1 MPSGNPFFTSG
12 EKPWSASRISTYRQC
27 PLKYY
32 YTYVKKWVCSKP
44 ADTTAADKG
53 TCFHETVE
61 HFHTGMAHDELYKI
75 LEEKIVEYDVD
86 TTQYDEKAAL
96 ERFFL
101 FWNECVAKKE
111 LVGYQVKQE
120 SWASGEM
127 GGEKFCGAL
136 DLFLDRGDKC
146 CIYDYKSGKTP
157 SIAKYKDQLMLYAYL
172 IGQSKGWN
180 MEETAEN
187 IKLYLFFPLSE
198 QTKPITEKD
207 KMLASVKEVKYD
219 ANVLRDCING
229 YLETIREIQ
238 AHNWDE
244 ENLDSLGCPAFPCN
258 WCEHK
263 GGNPNDEGY
272 KGCKA
277 TRDQGFR
284 QERFVTYHL
293 KENKK

>member
-1 MPSGNPFFTSG
+1 MPSGNPFFTQG

-44 ADTTAADKG
+44 ADMTAAQKG

-61 HFHTGMAHDELYKI
+61 QYHTGMSHDEIFKI
-75 LEEKIVEYDVD
+75 LESKIKEYDVD
-86 TTQYDEKAAL
+86 TTQYDEHAAL

-101 FWNECVAKKE
+101 FWKEFVEKNEALGFKV
-111 LVGYQVKQE
+111 VQE
-120 SWASGEM
+120 GWASGVM

-136 DLFLDRGDKC
+136 DLKLDRGDKV
-146 CIYDYKSGKTP
+146 IIFDYKSGKTP
-157 SIAKYKDQLMLYAYL
+157 AIAKYKDQLLLYSYL
-172 IGQSKGWN
+172 IGQEKGWDLK
-180 MEETAEN
+180 TISEN
-187 IKLYLFFPLSE
+187 IRLYLFFPMSE
-198 QTKPITEKD
+198 QEKPVTDFD
-207 KMLASVKEVKYD
+207 KMLASVKQVKYD
-219 ANVLRDCING
+219 ENVLKDCIDS
-229 YLETIREIQ
+229 YLETISEIK
-238 AHNWDE
+238 AHDWEKED
-244 ENLDSLGCPAFPCN
+244 LDALGCPAFPCN

-277 TRDQGFR
+277 TRDQGYT

-293 KENKK
+293 KESKK